1 MSLSTRAC
9 LLSLALSASNV
20 VGCAAKPTSTECE
33 AFADHIIDLAAR
45 TANEVEVEVEVE
57 VAAKRAHTAG
67 MADPVRARGEA
78 RRAELIDRCVA
89 SPRPAFECAMAADSL
104 SALRACK
111 R

>member
-9 LLSLALSASNV
+9 LLSLALSASSV

-45 TANEVEVEVEVE
+45 TANEVEVEVT
-57 VAAKRAHTAG
+57 AKRTQTAG

-89 SPRPAFECAMAADSL
+89 SPRAAFECAMAADSL

>member
-45 TANEVEVEVEVE
+45 TANEVEVEVEV
-57 VAAKRAHTAG
+57 AAKRAQTAG